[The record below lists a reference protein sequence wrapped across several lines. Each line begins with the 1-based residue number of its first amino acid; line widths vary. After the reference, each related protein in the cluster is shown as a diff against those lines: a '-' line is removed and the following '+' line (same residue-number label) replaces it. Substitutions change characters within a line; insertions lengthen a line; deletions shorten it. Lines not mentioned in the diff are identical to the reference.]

1 MDSAMMKWALGE
13 LEKAYPSPDNLTRQA
28 VTAMLNIW
36 GRMTLFAGT
45 QHANINREEA
55 LDVFMKLARGQTLG
69 VEATLAPS
77 AEGEPEV
84 ARTWWPAK
92 TYGSMSR
99 VARVRPDYD
108 PSVDGWKLN
117 GRVGAIVDLRG
128 GRMAVDFFE
137 TLAGAPGHL
146 RGTVADFEV
155 DLSHLEKNT

>member
-28 VTAMLNIW
+28 VTAMLNVW

-55 LDVFMKLARGQTLG
+55 LDVFTTLARGQMLD
-69 VEATLAPS
+69 VETTPES
-77 AEGEPEV
+77 GAEDAPEV
-84 ARTWWPAK
+84 VRSWWPAK

-99 VARVRPDYD
+99 VARVRSDYD
-108 PSVDGWKLN
+108 TSVDGWKLN
-117 GRVGAIVDLRG
+117 GRVGTVVDLRD
-128 GRMAVDFFE
+128 GRMAVDFFDVV
-137 TLAGAPGHL
+137 AGAPGHL

-155 DLSHLEKNT
+155 DLSHLEKK